1 MAQPHRAEFGRAGQ
15 VICDNSNHFTV
26 RVREPFVWP
35 RGSRQVFYLA
45 ELPRRRH
52 AKNRQIR
59 CEK

>member
-1 MAQPHRAEFGRAGQ
+1 MAQPHRAQFRRAGQ
-15 VICDNSNHFTV
+15 IICDDSNHFTV
-26 RVREPFVWP
+26 RVRRPFARP

-52 AKNRQIR
+52 AQKRQIR